1 MTELWSCLLITAGL
15 DKGDDSK
22 LLADEGDFIFRR
34 NDENLL
40 GVLFLVKKLTY
51 GIGCS
56 LRDRG
61 PVSHVLLGRW
71 HSILLFF

>member
-1 MTELWSCLLITAGL
+1 LLITAGL

-40 GVLFLVKKLTY
+40 GVLF
-51 GIGCS
+51 
-56 LRDRG
+56 
-61 PVSHVLLGRW
+61 
-71 HSILLFF
+71 